1 MRLATR
7 VYDINLIH
15 PFGISRGTTTTTRVI
30 LAELDGGGIGE
41 CSPVKYKKQTIE
53 ASLDALAHMADDVTE
68 DNIFDLDYHLAR
80 ARAASP
86 ACTAAVAA
94 FDMALHDRI
103 GKRLGISACQ
113 FMGIQP
119 AKGVPSSFTIGID
132 TDEKMV
138 QKTVEAVNYPN
149 LKIKLGRDDGD
160 TDIRVLTAIRKAA
173 PEKVLRVDANA
184 GWSLDTA
191 RRCIKTCADL
201 GIEFVEQ
208 PLAIGNLEQLAIL
221 KRESPLPLIADEDV
235 QDLKSLPALLGKVDG
250 INIKLMKCGGL
261 HEARQMIAFARAVG
275 WEVMLG
281 CMLETGVAISAACHL
296 ASAAVC
302 WDLDSEALIA
312 NNPIE
317 PRVLHEDGKL
327 WTPTGPGLGVRVA
340 G

>member
-1 MRLATR
+1 MRLASR
-7 VYDINLIH
+7 IQELQLIH

-30 LAELDGGGIGE
+30 LVELDGGGIGE

-53 ASLDALAHMADDVTE
+53 ESLAALAHMADDVTD
-68 DNIFDLDYHLAR
+68 DNLFDLDHHLGR
-80 ARAASP
+80 ARAAAP
-86 ACTAAVAA
+86 TCTAALAA

-119 AKGVPSSFTIGID
+119 ACGLPSSFTIGID

-138 QKTVEAVNYPN
+138 AKTLEAVAYPN

-160 TDIRVLTAIRKAA
+160 TDIRVMKAIRQAA
-173 PEKVLRVDANA
+173 PDKVLRVDANA

-191 RRCIKTCADL
+191 RRCVRACADL
-201 GIEFVEQ
+201 GVEFVEQ
-208 PLAIGNLEQLAIL
+208 PLAIGNLDELAIL

-235 QDLKSLPALLGKVDG
+235 QDVRSLPALLGKVDG

-312 NNPIE
+312 NNPVE
-317 PRVLHEDGKL
+317 PRVLRPDGKL
-327 WTPTGPGLGVRVA
+327 WTPPGPGLGVRVTA
-340 G
+340 

>member
-1 MRLATR
+1 MRLSTR
-7 VYDINLIH
+7 VQELRLIH
-15 PFGISRGTTTTTRVI
+15 PFGISRGTTTSANVI
-30 LAELDGGGIGE
+30 LVELEGGGIGE
-41 CSPVKYKKQTIE
+41 CAPVRYKKQTVE
-53 ASLDALAHMADDVTE
+53 ASLAALAHMADDVTDE
-68 DNIFDLDYHLAR
+68 NLFDLDHHLGR
-80 ARAASP
+80 ARALAP
-86 ACTAAVAA
+86 ECTAALAA

-103 GKRLGISACQ
+103 GKRLGISVCQ
-113 FMGIQP
+113 WMGIQP
-119 AKGVPSSFTIGID
+119 AHGLPSSYTIGID
-132 TDEKMV
+132 TEEKMV
-138 QKTVEAVNYPN
+138 AKTLEAENYPN

-173 PEKVLRVDANA
+173 PDKVLRVDANA

-191 RRCIKTCADL
+191 RRCVRACADL

-221 KRESPLPLIADEDV
+221 KRESPLPLIADEDA
-235 QDLKSLPALLGKVDG
+235 QDAKSLPALLGKVDG

-275 WEVMLG
+275 WDVMLG
-281 CMLETGVAISAACHL
+281 CMLESGVAISAACHL

-317 PRVLHEDGKL
+317 PRVLHPDGKL
-327 WTPTGPGLGVRVA
+327 WTPKGPGLGVRVVA
-340 G
+340 